1 MFSLFSVFTSYYHF
15 VDRYPENLTIYDT
28 IESLYILPTGS
39 NAEFTCLALANDAT
53 NLEFL
58 YRRLDASTIPNNIV
72 RTTHDATTIVGR
84 TTMTITNVR
93 EDNAGIYQCLVR
105 NTDAQGDAFALGNM
119 NFTIQVSGESA
130 MIQRIII
137 IMTCVR

>member
-1 MFSLFSVFTSYYHF
+1 MFSSFSVFTSCYHF

-39 NAEFTCLALANDAT
+39 NAEFTCLALANDVT

-58 YRRLDASTIPNNIV
+58 YRRLDDISIPNNIL

-84 TTMTITNVR
+84 TTMTIINVR
-93 EDNAGIYQCLVR
+93 EDNAGVYQCLMR
-105 NTDAQGDAFALGNM
+105 NTDAQGNAFPLGNQ
-119 NFTIQVSGESA
+119 NFTIQVSG
-130 MIQRIII
+130 
-137 IMTCVR
+137 T